1 MRYLSTFFSL
11 VVVVVCAFPGVGVGG
26 PDLYYVESGG
36 LVVGEGEIFSTRT
49 PRISPPKT
57 WVIKPTENS
66 GTAIVD
72 GGPIVSNARGG
83 AYVQTLPDDL
93 TPGGPNVP
101 PEIAYQVLITT
112 PDTYRLFVRWD
123 GNNTNSTTR
132 GQSDSMFADIVEL
145 KDGTG
150 GSIADWYELTGGA
163 DGDFATRPWHSDGGF
178 EANAAGVSGA
188 ALTWNIASPGDY
200 TLRFTQR
207 EDGSAVDAWVFQ
219 LASLPAPTDFG
230 PPRSAFIPEPVTV
243 SLMALGAMG
252 LAGYARKRRRRA

>member
-1 MRYLSTFFSL
+1 MKRTGIWVSVIVAGLAAS
-11 VVVVVCAFPGVGVGG
+11 AQA
-26 PDLYYVESGG
+26 GG
-36 LVVGEGEIFSTRT
+36 LYLETGGVVVGEGELFSGRV
-49 PRISPPKT
+49 PFAGP
-57 WVIKPTENS
+57 ENDNWL
-66 GTAIVD
+66 IVPVED
-72 GGPIVSNARGG
+72 PGAGPFLNARGG
-83 AYVQTLPDDL
+83 MFVQSLPDQI
-93 TPGGPNVP
+93 GGGSGANGP
-101 PEIAYQVLITT
+101 PEVHYGMRITA
-112 PDTYRLFVRWD
+112 PGQYRLYVRWD
-123 GNNTNSTTR
+123 GNRLVGNGGNA
-132 GQSDSMFADIVEL
+132 DSMFMDIVEL
-145 KDGTG
+145 KDGVG
-150 GSIADWYELTGGA
+150 GAIADWYELTGGA